1 MSEITTNTPGADSG
15 VTEGNHRFTCL
26 ACHVAF
32 HSADHQRQHYR
43 TDWHRYNLK
52 RKVAELAPVTAEQF
66 AEKLL
71 AQRTQADEAQ
81 AQASYT
87 NECRICGKNFASEN
101 AYTHHM
107 RSKKHRE
114 TEQRIAQGKQTP
126 AKPQRSAT
134 HRVQA
139 YDTMSNASSAMDS
152 IPAFNE
158 VEEDVKPSSSSA
170 TTTAAAAAAAETTAI
185 DDDGM
190 IDETASPE
198 EVMRAI
204 DEHIAQ
210 APRLADEDCLFCTHR
225 SESFES
231 NMLHMKKQHS
241 LFIPDMDYLV
251 NLRGLIR
258 YLGEKI
264 SVGNICLYCNG
275 RGRNMR
281 SMEAVRRH
289 MIDKGHTKIA
299 YGNERDVLEIADFYD
314 FRTSYPDHA
323 ERHSNEGDEDEEMP
337 LAETDSGIIDEGY
350 ELVLPSGARIGHR
363 ALRRYYQQNVRPE
376 DNRESVQVHK
386 LLTQHGHQGVQRAQT
401 ECRALQLMS
410 EFQRRQVFS
419 HQESRRR
426 NDFRTRVGVK
436 ANALQRYFREQVL
449 Y

>member
-1 MSEITTNTPGADSG
+1 MTVLAD
-15 VTEGNHRFTCL
+15 EGHKFTCL

-52 RKVAELAPVTAEQF
+52 RKVAELAP
-66 AEKLL
+66 
-71 AQRTQADEAQ
+71 ADEAQ
-81 AQASYT
+81 AQALYAG
-87 NECRICGKNFASEN
+87 ECRICGKTFASEN
-101 AYTHHM
+101 AYAHHM

-114 TEQRIAQGKQTP
+114 TEQRQED
-126 AKPQRSAT
+126 AKMT
-134 HRVQA
+134 V
-139 YDTMSNASSAMDS
+139 
-152 IPAFNE
+152 
-158 VEEDVKPSSSSA
+158 
-170 TTTAAAAAAAETTAI
+170 I
-185 DDDGM
+185 DEDGM
-190 IDETASPE
+190 VDETASPE

-210 APRLADEDCLFCTHR
+210 APKLDDEDCLFCTHK
-225 SESFES
+225 SDSFES
-231 NMLHMKKQHS
+231 NMAHMAKQHS
-241 LFIPDMDYLV
+241 LFIPDTDYLV

-264 SVGNICLYCNG
+264 SVGNVCLYCNG

-299 YGNERDVLEIADFYD
+299 YDTERDVLELADFYD
-314 FRTSYPDHA
+314 FRPSYPDNA
-323 ERHSNEGDEDEEMP
+323 ERGGQENEDEDEEMP
-337 LAETDSGIIDEGY
+337 MIGADSAIVDEGY

-363 ALRRYYQQNVRPE
+363 ALRRYYQQHIRQE
-376 DNRESVQVHK
+376 DNRESVRVHK
-386 LLTQHGHQGVQRAQT
+386 LLTQHGHQGAHRANA

-426 NDFRTRVGVK
+426 SDFRTRVGIK
-436 ANALQRYFREQVL
+436 ANGLQRYFREQVL